1 MGLLEKALQ
10 FKKEINKNG
19 KETLIDRIEG
29 PADTSFEEKKAE
41 PDTVKNND
49 EDIFSLPEE
58 EGSPSDTLK
67 IQRESKDEQS
77 SSEEKNEQEKIVHD
91 EEPVL
96 EDGPLVRDDEPD
108 EDYIKQAKQQ
118 EPVREEIITQKTA
131 DSLNSGKAEET
142 MADPEEPNAD
152 EPIKEEVSTG
162 KPDKKFQDF
171 LILYEI
177 GKEIVKSKTLDQ
189 LYDVILFSIM
199 GQIGA
204 SSSSILVIDP
214 DDTTK
219 FLIAESRGITIK
231 NKKISFNSDSGI
243 MKHIVSSR
251 EISDIEQ
258 YNNSQEYR
266 DEYYQF
272 ISIDA
277 RLVCPLRYDGQVYGT
292 IVLGDKITIG
302 DYTEEEKDFIR
313 SMSEI
318 SAIAFEKI
326 HTITM
331 MESDI
336 ENYRNEMTYFSHV
349 RDLQDELRRY
359 TSLSHYREIVQ
370 DELAELGIMSY
381 ALFVEDYVNDRY
393 DLITCEKED
402 YLSFEE
408 NAFTISSDTA
418 FASYIGDLSENTRVD
433 EFDRMKSIKDVF
445 GDNRIK
451 KMTLFWIFPMKI
463 GENLVGFMMVFRLRD
478 YSDKD
483 KIFKRISATSSLLML
498 NYLGIH
504 SQEHKSD
511 TFLDVVLPVY
521 KRMEDELENAA
532 NLNIPLTIILFSLK
546 NFKRYLS
553 AFGIEKANELL
564 RYLEETI
571 VNRLADT
578 DFTVR
583 MDRNK
588 FLLVLPGKNKKYA
601 VPLANT
607 IRNEMVQNFS
617 TREIQL
623 LITFLMAEYPEDGDN
638 LYALLDTID

>member
-29 PADTSFEEKKAE
+29 PADTRFEEKKAE
-41 PDTVKNND
+41 TGAVEKND
-49 EDIFSLPEE
+49 DDIFSLPEE
-58 EGSPSDTLK
+58 KGSPSDTLK
-67 IQRESKDEQS
+67 IQRESKEENS
-77 SSEEKNEQEKIVHD
+77 VPEEKKEKEQYLPDK
-91 EEPVL
+91 EPLL
-96 EDGPLVRDDEPD
+96 EDGPLGRDDEPD
-108 EDYIKQAKQQ
+108 KEYIKQAKQ
-118 EPVREEIITQKTA
+118 REQVDEAGVKKEA
-131 DSLNSGKAEET
+131 ENSVKQGSDEEKNT
-142 MADPEEPNAD
+142 EYEA
-152 EPIKEEVSTG
+152 PIVNERSEEEVSAA
-162 KPDKKFQDF
+162 KPNKKFQDF

-177 GKEIVKSKTLDQ
+177 GKEIVKAKTLDQ

-219 FLIAESRGITIK
+219 YVVAESRGITIK
-231 NKKISFNSDSGI
+231 NRKISFNSDSGI
-243 MKHIVSSR
+243 MKHIISSR
-251 EISDIEQ
+251 EITDIEQ
-258 YNNSQEYR
+258 YNSSQEYR

-277 RLVCPLRYDGQVYGT
+277 RLVCPMRYDGQVYGA

-302 DYTEEEKDFIR
+302 DYTDEEKDFIKA
-313 SMSEI
+313 MSEI
-318 SAIAFEKI
+318 SAIAFEKV
-326 HTITM
+326 HTISM

-336 ENYRNEMTYFSHV
+336 ENYRNEMTYYSHV
-349 RDLQDELRRY
+349 RELQDELRRY
-359 TSLSHYREIVQ
+359 TSLAHYRETVQ
-370 DELAELGIMSY
+370 EELAELGIMSY
-381 ALFVEDYVNDRY
+381 AVFIEDYVNDRY
-393 DLITCEKED
+393 DLVACESED
-402 YLSFEE
+402 YLSLEE
-408 NAFTISSDTA
+408 DGFSIGRNTA
-418 FASYIGDLSENTRVD
+418 FASYISDLSESSRID

-445 GDNRIK
+445 GDSRIK

-463 GENLVGFMMVFRLRD
+463 GENLVGYMMVFRLRD

-483 KIFKRISATSSLLML
+483 IIFKRISATSSLLML
-498 NYLGIH
+498 NYLGIQ
-504 SQEHKSD
+504 SQEHRYD
-511 TFLDVVLPVY
+511 TYMDLVLPVY
-521 KRMEDELENAA
+521 KRVEDELQNAA
-532 NLNIPLTIILFSLK
+532 NLNIPLTVILFSLK
-546 NFKRYLS
+546 NFKRYVS
-553 AFGIEKANELL
+553 AFGVEKANELL
-564 RYLEETI
+564 SYLENTI
-571 VNRLADT
+571 INRLADT

-588 FLLVLPGKNKKYA
+588 FLMVLPGKNKKYA

-638 LYALLDTID
+638 LYSLLDAID